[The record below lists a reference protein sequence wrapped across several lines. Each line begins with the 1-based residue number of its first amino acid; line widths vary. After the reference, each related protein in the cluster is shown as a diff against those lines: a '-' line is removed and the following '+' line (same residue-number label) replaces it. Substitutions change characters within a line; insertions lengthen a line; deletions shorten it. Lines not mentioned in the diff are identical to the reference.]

1 MSNTL
6 RKIEGKIFKIEESI
20 KTQPGIIVY
29 TMNQMDILDLQND
42 IQTISGHSNRL
53 SSLKD
58 R

>member
-1 MSNTL
+1 ML